1 VNRLTAHHHRRRT
14 CMPKGHEDH
23 RLPWLLSDH
32 HTVLQVSPPLC
43 AQNSGA
49 TYILDRI
56 MTMIP
61 VSSCLVRGRE
71 CVQERVVLCNWAL
84 CDEGRPIGIVRPI
97 LEDTVPVLLQ
107 TGLIDK
113 SVAD

>member
-1 VNRLTAHHHRRRT
+1 
-14 CMPKGHEDH
+14 
-23 RLPWLLSDH
+23 
-32 HTVLQVSPPLC
+32 
-43 AQNSGA
+43 
-49 TYILDRI
+49 
-56 MTMIP
+56 
-61 VSSCLVRGRE
+61 
-71 CVQERVVLCNWAL
+71 VVLCNWAL